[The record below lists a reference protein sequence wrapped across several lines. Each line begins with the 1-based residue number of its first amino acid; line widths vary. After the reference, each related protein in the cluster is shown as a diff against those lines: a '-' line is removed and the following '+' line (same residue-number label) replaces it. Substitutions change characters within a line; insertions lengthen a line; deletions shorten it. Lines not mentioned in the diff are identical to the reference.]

1 MKNSFGAVTSAFAM
15 KKHFI
20 KCILAGL
27 VTTLPI
33 AGLALMLIQIDRS
46 LRPMVKGTPLDLP
59 GLGIVVGLFA
69 VYFIGLLVSSFIG
82 RWLWSLIDRLLSAL
96 PGLAY
101 IYNTL
106 KQILGYG
113 VGREAM
119 FHRVVLVKTER
130 EGAYEI
136 GLVTEEVKIDGVDA
150 QVFVFLPGSPN
161 PANGRLILADTSK
174 LVETKIPVDAAIK
187 LLFTTGK
194 SGWSDNA
201 PAA

>member
-1 MKNSFGAVTSAFAM
+1 M

-33 AGLALMLIQIDRS
+33 AGLALMLIQIDRA

-113 VGREAM
+113 VGRDAM
-119 FHRVVLVKTER
+119 FHRVVLVKNER
-130 EGAYEI
+130 EGTYEI
-136 GLVTEEVKIDGVDA
+136 GLVTEDAKIEGLEA

-161 PANGRLILADTSK
+161 PASGRLVLAEASK
-174 LVETKIPVDAAIK
+174 LIETKIPVDAAIK

-194 SGWSDNA
+194 AGWNDDA

>member
-1 MKNSFGAVTSAFAM
+1 M

-33 AGLALMLIQIDRS
+33 AGLALMLIQIDRT

-59 GLGIVVGLFA
+59 GLGIVAGLLA

-113 VGREAM
+113 VGRDAM
-119 FHRVVLVKTER
+119 FHRVVLVKNER
-130 EGAYEI
+130 EGTYEI
-136 GLVTEEVKIDGVDA
+136 GLVTEEAKIEGLNA

-161 PANGRLILADTSK
+161 PASGRLILAEASK

-194 SGWSDNA
+194 SGWSDDA
-201 PAA
+201 PAS